1 MRVLA
6 IDTSTTRIVTGV
18 LDYTGDAIAT
28 VAEKSVPGQVS
39 HGELLAPNIQEVL
52 FRTRVT
58 PQELDAVVVGLGPGP
73 YTGLRVG
80 IVTGAS
86 MADALKIPAYG
97 VCSLDAV
104 AARSSSA
111 VLVVSDAR
119 RKEIYYGVYDG
130 RGERVAGP
138 DVGKPDR
145 VLEDVRRFEVAT
157 VLNAGA
163 DKYLDQ
169 LAELGVPSRRRF
181 RPPRACCAR
190 RSGPMLSVPVRS
202 RSRRSTF
209 DVPMRN
215 SLLRRESHETRSGV
229 DDGRDRCAV
238 AGDDAAGRAGGHADG
253 A

>member
-169 LAELGVPSRRRF
+169 LAELGVPIEE
-181 RPPRACCAR
+181 
-190 RSGPMLSVPVRS
+190 
-202 RSRRSTF
+202 TF
-209 DVPMRN
+209 PTAE
-215 SLLRRESHETRSGV
+215 SLLRTALRTDAFGASPEPLTPLYLRRPDAKLPAAQGKSRNTLG
-229 DDGRDRCAV
+229 GR
-238 AGDDAAGRAGGHADG
+238 
-253 A
+253 